1 MPKAIAG
8 VEYVINKADITNGV
22 EAEQDDELRE
32 RAKHA
37 LEFAGKA
44 TYSSV
49 ESAIKSVEG
58 VRSLLIEDMPD
69 NVPGIVKVIVDGGSM
84 DKIQAVINDT
94 RAAGIKVEVF
104 RPKIVHID
112 ISLTLVLEEDAI
124 AQVAVGETEKRIR
137 SYVSNLGIGD
147 SVLYSRL
154 VESIVSVERVWDVQD
169 LRITAYR
176 PEGLMVESE
185 QENLEISHEER
196 AEPKSINISFGTRE

>member
-1 MPKAIAG
+1 
-8 VEYVINKADITNGV
+8 
-22 EAEQDDELRE
+22 
-32 RAKHA
+32 
-37 LEFAGKA
+37 
-44 TYSSV
+44 
-49 ESAIKSVEG
+49 
-58 VRSLLIEDMPD
+58 
-69 NVPGIVKVIVDGGSM
+69 M